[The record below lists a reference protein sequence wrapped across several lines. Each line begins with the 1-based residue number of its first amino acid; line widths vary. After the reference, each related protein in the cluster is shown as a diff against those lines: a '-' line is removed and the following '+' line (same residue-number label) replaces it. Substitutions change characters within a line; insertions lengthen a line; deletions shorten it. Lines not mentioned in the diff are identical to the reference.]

1 MRISTSPLV
10 RRIAVTASLAVG
22 LLAASAGVAAAHVTV
37 SSPDA
42 AAGGYAVV
50 TFRVPTESAT
60 ASTVGI
66 TVSLPTDTPL
76 ASVAVEPVPGWTIA
90 APEKA
95 LPKPITTDDGQV
107 TSAVTEVTWT
117 AATGG
122 GLAPGE
128 FGQFQLSV
136 GPLPDADQ
144 LVFPTV
150 QSYSDGSEVDWV
162 EQAAAGS
169 TAEPEHPAPTLAL
182 TAAGATDDPSSS
194 DVSVAASNDAAADDD
209 SGSALGVTG
218 VALGAA
224 GLLLGAVALVVA
236 LRRPSRRPAGTPT
249 A

>member
-1 MRISTSPLV
+1 MRTHASPLT
-10 RRIAVTASLAVG
+10 RRIAVTATLAVG
-22 LLAASAGVAAAHVTV
+22 LLAASTGVASAHVSV

-42 AAGGYAVV
+42 APGGYAVV

-60 ASTVGI
+60 ASTVGL

-90 APEKA
+90 APEKP

-117 AATGG
+117 AESGG

-128 FGQFQLSV
+128 FGQFRLSV
-136 GPLPDADQ
+136 GPLPDTDQ

-150 QSYSDGSEVDWV
+150 QIYSDGSEVDWV

-182 TAAGATDDPSSS
+182 TAAAATDDDGATEPT
-194 DVSVAASNDAAADDD
+194 VAASNDAASDHD

-224 GLLLGAVALVVA
+224 GLLLGAAALFVA
-236 LRRPSRRPAGTPT
+236 LRRTSRRPAGPPT
-249 A
+249 G